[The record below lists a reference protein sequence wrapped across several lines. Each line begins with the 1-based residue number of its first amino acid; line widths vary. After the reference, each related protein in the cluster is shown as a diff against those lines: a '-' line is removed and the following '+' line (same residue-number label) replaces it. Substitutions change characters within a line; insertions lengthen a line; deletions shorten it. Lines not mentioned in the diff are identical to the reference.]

1 MKKIGRRRK
10 LVAADIPE
18 GNYAVYVAGQNLGID
33 LHSKGENVRLTDEE
47 LAARKD
53 LEWYRI
59 FLVPGMP
66 SRIGRLKNGLE
77 TEVS

>member
-1 MKKIGRRRK
+1 MPVIDQEAP
-10 LVAADIPE
+10 VTADIPE

-33 LHSKGENVRLTDEE
+33 LFSKGENIRLTDEQ

-59 FLVPGMP
+59 FLVPGIP
-66 SRIGRLKNGLE
+66 SHIGRLKDGLK
-77 TEVS
+77 TGAS